1 MPNIYEIP
9 ESQLPLLKKPGLY
22 YLKFFRTPYAIN
34 NILKYILLIFSTA
47 LLAACS
53 YNKPHEKRSIERSFY
68 FWKSVFKPTTFEKTV
83 TGSINVKTIY
93 LKFFDVN
100 WNENT
105 LQPEPAAQVNI
116 VDTDFLE
123 SKKIIPVVFITNECI
138 YRLDSLQAI
147 PLAEKISTL
156 MKAIIL
162 NNHLANI
169 PEIQIDCDW
178 TVTTKDKYFTILKK
192 IKELSQPL
200 PISATI
206 RLHQVK
212 YIGKSG
218 IPPVDRGLLMCYNM
232 GNLKDPATDNSI
244 LETKEL
250 KKYTGTLSTYPLP
263 LDVALPLFE
272 WKVLFRFG
280 KFKGL
285 IQNLSDSVFK
295 TNFVDK
301 KANTFIFLK
310 DTLLSGYDFKK
321 GDIVRNEKSDYNE
334 IMSTAKEISNQLS
347 NNTLRV
353 SLFHLDS
360 LTLRK
365 YPIYELENIYSSL
378 R

>member
-1 MPNIYEIP
+1 M
-9 ESQLPLLKKPGLY
+9 
-22 YLKFFRTPYAIN
+22 R
-34 NILKYILLIFSTA
+34 YILLIFSTA
-47 LLAACS
+47 LLSACS
-53 YNKPHEKRSIERSFY
+53 YHKPHEKRNIERSFY
-68 FWKSVFKPTTFEKTV
+68 YWKSVFKPSSFEQKITDSLKV
-83 TGSINVKTIY
+83 ETIY

-105 LQPEPAAQVNI
+105 LQPEPVAQVNVI
-116 VDTDFLE
+116 DTSFLK
-123 SKKIIPVVFITNECI
+123 SIKIIPVVFITNECI
-138 YRLDSLQAI
+138 YRLDSLQSI

-156 MKAIIL
+156 IKAIIF
-162 NNHLANI
+162 NNKLTNI
-169 PEIQIDCDW
+169 TEIQIDCDW

-232 GNLKDPATDNSI
+232 GNLKDPATNNSI

-285 IQNLSDSVFK
+285 IQNLPDSVFK
-295 TNFVDK
+295 NNFVDK
-301 KANTFIFLK
+301 KTNTFIFLK

-321 GDIVRNEKSDYNE
+321 GDILRNEKSDYNE
-334 IMSTAKEISNQLS
+334 IMSTAKEIGNRLS
-347 NNTLRV
+347 NYTLRV